1 MNFVLNISKIIE
13 DLNCIFFVTNKFSK
27 RIMLISE
34 KVIYTAQQWSDQY
47 LKKMNKRDWEISK
60 VIISDRDRKFL
71 SNFWRNLYTR
81 LEVSMFYFIAYH
93 SQIDE
98 ASERINQT
106 LKIAFRYYI
115 QELEDST
122 LWTTT
127 LWKFQSVFNNTRF
140 AVIDKI
146 SNEFLYEVTSN
157 MFLNMSISNKS
168 LFDLKQ
174 LRKNV

>member
-1 MNFVLNISKIIE
+1 
-13 DLNCIFFVTNKFSK
+13 
-27 RIMLISE
+27 
-34 KVIYTAQQWSDQY
+34 
-47 LKKMNKRDWEISK
+47 
-60 VIISDRDRKFL
+60 
-71 SNFWRNLYTR
+71 
-81 LEVSMFYFIAYH
+81 
-93 SQIDE
+93 
-98 ASERINQT
+98 